1 MNDKAKIL
9 ISFHPF
15 TIIKFIRD
23 KQKEIKENFDYK
35 ASDDSG
41 KAVGI
46 TIAAMLVWLI
56 PVLII
61 GLILFIWAAVVLY
74 QNWKTMPDWA
84 RVVALLWLF
93 VPALPGGLIVTLVLV
108 YVTRNTR
115 KKKSRSRK

>member
-1 MNDKAKIL
+1 MNDKAKLL

-23 KQKEIKENFDYK
+23 KQKEIKENFDY
-35 ASDDSG
+35 SDDSG
-41 KAVGI
+41 KAVGL
-46 TIAAMLVWLI
+46 TFAAMLVWLI

-74 QNWKTMPDWA
+74 QNWSTMPDWA

-115 KKKSRSRK
+115 KKKSRKSRK